1 MRSRI
6 LTAVGLMISALA
18 MARPQL
24 HDLDIRVVLGSGGD
38 ARITE
43 TRRMAIDS
51 EGTECYIVVG
61 NLNGSTVSGLQVTDE
76 AGTAYENVG
85 EWDVG
90 RSRSEKAGRCGMVT
104 KRDGYELCWGLG
116 QSGERTYT
124 TSYTVSG
131 MVRAYEDADG
141 FNWMFVA
148 PGISPLPRHVR
159 LTIVPADSTQFN
171 EENTAIWGFRY
182 RGQVQLQDG
191 AIVAETDE
199 PFADGSAMVVMAR
212 FQQGL
217 FAPSMQ
223 GEGTFDELMNRAF
236 EGSDYK
242 DDGLSPAGMAVL
254 VIFFFLMPVLCFVIY
269 IIYMW
274 RQRRLVMKDL
284 QWYRDIP
291 YGGNLQAANNALNAY
306 SYFSADYNNLLSAT
320 ILRLIEMG
328 AIGIEQRQ
336 DGRGQAK
343 PLFVIRQLHQPEAQ
357 PRLMRLVHEIFQK
370 AAGDDTVLEPRELR
384 SFMQRSYNQSLTDS
398 FVQALHTRTSIYQYA
413 DERDEVRRLFGLR
426 KYLKDFSLVD
436 ERGAQEVA
444 LWKDYLVF
452 ATLFGIADQVLRDM
466 KKINPAYFNMDQV
479 ARQMA
484 DDVTLPVIRSTM
496 HKSASRAAMNKAE
509 REARR
514 SGGGGSASWG
524 GGGGFSGGGFGGGVR

>member
-1 MRSRI
+1 MKSRI
-6 LTAVGLMISALA
+6 LFVIGLMLSALV

-24 HDLDIRVVLGSGGD
+24 HDLDIRVVLSSNGD

-61 NLNGSTVSGLQVTDE
+61 NLNGSRVDGLQVTDE
-76 AGTAYENVG
+76 TGTRYENVG
-85 EWDVG
+85 EWDVNC
-90 RSRSEKAGRCGMVT
+90 SRSQKAGRCGIVT

-116 QSGERTYT
+116 ESGERTYT
-124 TSYTVSG
+124 TSYTVSSL
-131 MVRAYEDADG
+131 VRAYEDADG

-148 PGISPLPRHVR
+148 EGLSPQPGHVR
-159 LTIVPADSTQFN
+159 LTIVPEDSTSLS

-182 RGQVQLQDG
+182 RGTVNLQDG

-199 PFADGSAMVVMAR
+199 PFQSRSAMVVLAR
-212 FQQGL
+212 FQKGL
-217 FAPSMQ
+217 FAPTTQ
-223 GEGTFDELMNRAF
+223 GEGTFDALRSQAF
-236 EGSDYK
+236 EGSDYE
-242 DDGLSPAGMAVL
+242 DEGMSPLGMAIL
-254 VIFFFLMPVLCFVIY
+254 VIFFFLMPALCLALY
-269 IIYMW
+269 IIYIW
-274 RQRRLVMKDL
+274 RERRAVMKDL

-306 SYFSADYNNLLSAT
+306 RYFSADYNNLLSAI
-320 ILRLIEMG
+320 ILRLINFG
-328 AIGIEQRQ
+328 AISIEQQQ
-336 DGRGQAK
+336 DAKGRTKA
-343 PLFVIRQLHQPEAQ
+343 LFVIKELNQADSQPKLL
-357 PRLMRLVHEIFQK
+357 RMVHEIFQK
-370 AAGDDTVLEPRELR
+370 AAGSDTVLEPRELR

-398 FVQALHTRTSIYQYA
+398 FVQTLHTKTSLYQYA
-413 DERDEVRRLFGLR
+413 DEREEVRRLFGLK
-426 KYLKDFSLVD
+426 KYLKDFSLVG
-436 ERGAQEVA
+436 ERHPEEVA

-452 ATLFGIADQVLRDM
+452 ATLFGIADQVIRDM

-484 DDVTLPVIRSTM
+484 DDITLPSIRSTM
-496 HKSASRAAMNKAE
+496 QNSTSRAAMNKAE

-514 SGGGGSASWG
+514 SGRGGSSSWG